1 MISNNIEDA
10 LLPLKVNESKGD
22 LSRSSPEHQGEQKK
36 KLRILLAFEK
46 EIV

>member
-1 MISNNIEDA
+1 MISNNTEDA

-22 LSRSSPEHQGEQKK
+22 LSRPSPEHQGEQKK
-36 KLRILLAFEK
+36 LRILLFFEK